1 MPVRCSVKGEVSAM
15 QKKIKKLAKFVKKFV
30 FVLCIFVSVNIN
42 INFNLNVE
50 NAGQG

>member
-1 MPVRCSVKGEVSAM
+1 M
-15 QKKIKKLAKFVKKFV
+15 QKKIKKLVKFVKKFV